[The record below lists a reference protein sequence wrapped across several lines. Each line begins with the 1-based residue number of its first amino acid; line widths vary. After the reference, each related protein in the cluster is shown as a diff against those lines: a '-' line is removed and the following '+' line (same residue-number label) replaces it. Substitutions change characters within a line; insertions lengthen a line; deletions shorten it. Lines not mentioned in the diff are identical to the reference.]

1 MQPEYYLN
9 RQLSQLEFNWRV
21 LQQARDPSIPLLERL
36 RFLCI
41 FGTNM
46 DEFFEIQVA
55 GLKQKLAMGA
65 ATNEPDNKS
74 PQEVLN
80 GIGQRAREMISE
92 QYALFNKLLDHELTR
107 ESIRFLRRANWS
119 ECTVTWLR
127 EYFENELLPIISP
140 FALDPAHPFPKILN
154 KSLHFIVQLR
164 GKDAFGRN
172 SGLAIIQIPRALP
185 RIIQLPKDL
194 CGNGTNDYVFLS
206 SVAHAFVEEL
216 FPGMKLKGCYQFRVT
231 RNSDLYV
238 DEEEI
243 DDLLRAVEGELGSR
257 RYGDAVRLE
266 VAHDCPESIYNYLLT
281 KFELVKNDLFQ
292 VEGPVNITRLAAVYD
307 MIDRPDLKFKA
318 FTPALP
324 PMIGIAA
331 DIFEAM
337 RNQDILLH
345 HPYESFAPVVDFVRT
360 AASDPN
366 VLAIKQTLYRTGPSS
381 SIVDALVAAAKSD
394 KEVTVVIE
402 LRARFDEEANISLA
416 ARLQAAGA
424 HVVYG
429 VVGYKT
435 HAKMLLVIRRE
446 SQKLR
451 QYAHISTGNYHVRTA
466 RTYTDY
472 GFFTSNKKICEDVN
486 RVFQQLT
493 SMGRTKDHN
502 KILQSPFTLFNSM
515 QAKIERE
522 INHVKKGKPGHII
535 IKLNSLVEA
544 KMIQALYRASMQGVK
559 IDCIIRS
566 MCSLR
571 PGIPGLSE
579 NIQVRSIIGRFL
591 EHDRVIYF
599 ANHNEAEVYI
609 SSADWAER
617 NLYRRVEI
625 ATPIEHPA
633 LQQRIIDELHY
644 YLQDNTQAWLLHADG
659 TYTRAAPVPPQE
671 PFTAQQKLLQKLAEI
686 S

>member
-1 MQPEYYLN
+1 
-9 RQLSQLEFNWRV
+9 
-21 LQQARDPSIPLLERL
+21 
-36 RFLCI
+36 
-41 FGTNM
+41 M
-46 DEFFEIQVA
+46 DEFFEIRVA
-55 GLKQKLAMGA
+55 GLKQKLELGA
-65 ATNEPDNKS
+65 ATDEPDNKS
-74 PQEVLN
+74 PQEVLHA
-80 GIGQRAREMISE
+80 IGNRARQLISE
-92 QYALFNKLLDHELTR
+92 QYALFNKLVDHDLTR
-107 ESIRFLRRANWS
+107 ESIRFLRRADWN
-119 ECTVTWLR
+119 ECVSAWLR

-140 FALDPAHPFPKILN
+140 LALDPAHPFPKVLN
-154 KSLHFIVQLR
+154 KSLHFIVQLS

-185 RIIQLPKDL
+185 RIIQLPKEM
-194 CGNGTNDYVFLS
+194 CGNGTHDFVFLS
-206 SVAHAFVEEL
+206 SVTHAFVEEL

-238 DEEEI
+238 DEEEVG
-243 DDLLRAVEGELGSR
+243 DLLRAVEGELGSR

-266 VAHDCPESIYNYLLT
+266 VAHDCPETIVNYLLT

-292 VEGPVNITRLAAVYD
+292 VEGPVNITRLAEVYD
-307 MIDRPDLKFKA
+307 MIDRPDLKFKP

-324 PMIGIAA
+324 SSIGSSANT
-331 DIFEAM
+331 FEAM

-345 HPYESFAPVVDFVRT
+345 HPYESFAPVVDFIRM
-360 AASDPN
+360 AASDPT

-381 SIVDALVAAAKSD
+381 SIVDALVSAAKSG
-394 KEVTVVIE
+394 KEVTVVVE
-402 LRARFDEEANISLA
+402 LRARFDEEENISLA
-416 ARLQAAGA
+416 SRLQAAGA

-451 QYAHISTGNYHVRTA
+451 LYAHISTGNYHVRTA
-466 RTYTDY
+466 RTYSDY
-472 GFFTSNKKICEDVN
+472 GFFTSNKKICEDIN

-493 SMGRTKDHN
+493 SMGRTRDHH
-502 KILQSPFTLFNSM
+502 KILQSPFTLLHSM
-515 QAKIERE
+515 QEKIERE
-522 INHVKKGKPGHII
+522 IQHVKQGHAGHII
-535 IKLNSLVEA
+535 IKLNALVEA
-544 KMIQALYRASMQGVK
+544 TMIQALYRASMQGVK
-559 IDCIIRS
+559 INCIIRG

-579 NIQVRSIIGRFL
+579 NIEVRSIIGRFL

-599 ANHNEAEVYI
+599 ANNNAAEVFL

-625 ATPIEHPA
+625 AIPIENPA
-633 LQQRIIDELHY
+633 LQQRIIDELQY

-659 TYTRAAPVPPQE
+659 SYTRLTPDPSQE
-671 PFTAQQKLLQKLAEI
+671 VIIAQQKFLQNLAEI

>member
-1 MQPEYYLN
+1 MPTNKPKKRTPAAKTNNSTAIDITQPEYYLN

-21 LQQARDPSIPLLERL
+21 LQQARDPGIPLLERL

-55 GLKQKLAMGA
+55 GLKQKLEMGV

-331 DIFEAM
+331 DIFET
-337 RNQDILLH
+337 N
-345 HPYESFAPVVDFVRT
+345 
-360 AASDPN
+360 
-366 VLAIKQTLYRTGPSS
+366 
-381 SIVDALVAAAKSD
+381 
-394 KEVTVVIE
+394 
-402 LRARFDEEANISLA
+402 RF
-416 ARLQAAGA
+416 
-424 HVVYG
+424 
-429 VVGYKT
+429 
-435 HAKMLLVIRRE
+435 
-446 SQKLR
+446 
-451 QYAHISTGNYHVRTA
+451 
-466 RTYTDY
+466 
-472 GFFTSNKKICEDVN
+472 
-486 RVFQQLT
+486 
-493 SMGRTKDHN
+493 
-502 KILQSPFTLFNSM
+502 
-515 QAKIERE
+515 
-522 INHVKKGKPGHII
+522 
-535 IKLNSLVEA
+535 
-544 KMIQALYRASMQGVK
+544 
-559 IDCIIRS
+559 
-566 MCSLR
+566 
-571 PGIPGLSE
+571 
-579 NIQVRSIIGRFL
+579 
-591 EHDRVIYF
+591 
-599 ANHNEAEVYI
+599 
-609 SSADWAER
+609 
-617 NLYRRVEI
+617 
-625 ATPIEHPA
+625 
-633 LQQRIIDELHY
+633 
-644 YLQDNTQAWLLHADG
+644 
-659 TYTRAAPVPPQE
+659 
-671 PFTAQQKLLQKLAEI
+671 
-686 S
+686 